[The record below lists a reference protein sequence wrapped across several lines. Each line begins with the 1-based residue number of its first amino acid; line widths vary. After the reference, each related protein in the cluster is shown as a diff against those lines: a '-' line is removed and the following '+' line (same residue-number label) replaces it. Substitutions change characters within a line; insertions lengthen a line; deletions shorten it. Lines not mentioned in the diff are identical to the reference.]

1 MRIQKLILFTIFT
14 FCIISCDN
22 LNSNQASLEKEKE
35 QLRVEREQFE
45 KEKELADKEREL
57 QEEKELLEKEK
68 EEFIVEKNRQERPLP
83 VQVVPGTG
91 RKPSPAWSP
100 NKIAGVWDV
109 KMNATKS
116 DCERYPAGSIMV
128 EQWNI
133 GYENGKMVATVRNS
147 KTSIKDYKGSLKGN
161 TLKLS
166 TSTLF
171 SKVKINLSLQS
182 PYLMK
187 GTRKVSNSNCSIE
200 YYLEL
205 RKSS

>member
-1 MRIQKLILFTIFT
+1 MRIYKLILLTTIT

-22 LNSNQASLEKEKE
+22 LNSNQATLEKEKE
-35 QLRVEREQFE
+35 QLKIEREQFE
-45 KEKELADKEREL
+45 KEKELAEKEREL
-57 QEEKELLEKEK
+57 EEEKELLEREK
-68 EEFIVEKNRQERPLP
+68 EEFVQEKSQQEKPRVVQIVPDK
-83 VQVVPGTG
+83 GK
-91 RKPSPAWSP
+91 KPSPAWSP

-147 KTSIKDYKGSLKGN
+147 KTSIKGYKGSLKGS

-182 PYLMK
+182 PFLMK